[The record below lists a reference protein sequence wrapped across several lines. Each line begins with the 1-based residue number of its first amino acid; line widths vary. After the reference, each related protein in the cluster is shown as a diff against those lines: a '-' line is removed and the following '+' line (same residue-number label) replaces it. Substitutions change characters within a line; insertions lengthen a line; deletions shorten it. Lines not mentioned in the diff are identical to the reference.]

1 MKDDK
6 EFTRQNSH
14 KFNRLDESWRKP
26 RGKHSNI
33 RLKKKYAKDMPNPGY
48 RKPKEK
54 RGLHPSGYKEVLVH
68 NPDDLDKVA
77 PEEEAARIGSTVGRR
92 KRDAILEKA
101 DELDI
106 KVLNR

>member
-1 MKDDK
+1 MSDDK

-14 KFNRLDESWRKP
+14 KFNRLDNSWRKP
-26 RGKHSNI
+26 RGRHSNV

-48 RKPKEK
+48 RKPKDE
-54 RGLHPSGYKEVLVH
+54 RGTHPSGYEDVLVH
-68 NPDDLDKVA
+68 NTEDLKKLD
-77 PEEEAARIGSTVGRR
+77 PEKEAARIGSTVGGR
-92 KRDAILEKA
+92 KKEEMLEKA